1 MVDNANNGSD
11 RVNAAKNC
19 CNRRLSIVDVQLS
32 DVCDNLRKSKL
43 RFLDDVVRH
52 DDVESLFK
60 WIQTVPAVEIL
71 LANQKQGLRQHS
83 FRENHEP
90 LWSSFVKVAP
100 ELVLHLAEVMLST
113 RSVSYMRQF
122 AEETKYTTGC
132 SFTRTHR
139 LAENGM
145 VLRILSRNL
154 WELKY
159 LIKWLGL
166 SKSDLASVGV
176 PWPRSMK

>member
-1 MVDNANNGSD
+1 MDPADLLIHELKLCIFFASSSCHVEYLKNKYANIPVED
-11 RVNAAKNC
+11 TKTRAILVLAALEDG
-19 CNRRLSIVDVQLS
+19 RA
-32 DVCDNLRKSKL
+32 
-43 RFLDDVVRH
+43 
-52 DDVESLFK
+52 EAEK
-60 WIQTVPAVEIL
+60 WVQTVPAVEIL
-71 LANQKQGLRQHS
+71 LANEKQGLRQQS
-83 FRENHEP
+83 FREEHEP

-100 ELVLHLAEVMLST
+100 ELMLHLAEVMLSA

-122 AEETKYTTGC
+122 AEEMKYTTGC
-132 SFTRTHR
+132 SFTRTHC

-176 PWPRSMK
+176 PWPV